1 MKIEL
6 ELSDKAKKQYKELK
20 KKHKNEIIHIIS
32 ELIKDI
38 ERNADVYKKE
48 FENKEEYPEC
58 GLGMPEPLRYELSGY
73 WSRRIDKKNRLVY
86 KIANKRI
93 VIYQFCGHYND
104 K

>member
-6 ELSDKAKKQYKELK
+6 NLSNKAEKQYKELK
-20 KKHKNEIIHIIS
+20 KKHQNEILSTIS

-38 ERNADVYKKE
+38 GRNAEVHKKE
-48 FENKEEYPEC
+48 FENEEEYPEY
-58 GLGMPEPLRYELSGY
+58 GLGMPEPLKYDLSGY

-86 KIANKRI
+86 RIENKRI
-93 VIYQFCGHYND
+93 VIYQFYGHYSD